1 MSDLNHDKPALYSA
15 GSFIEIKLKNISKK
29 FPGVQ
34 ALDNVDFFVKS
45 NEVHAL
51 VGENGAGK
59 STLVKIIAGIEKY
72 DNGSLSI
79 NNKEIIF
86 NSPREAQNNGIS
98 IVHQEADLFP
108 ALSVAE
114 NVFANNLPTKGFL
127 KTVDFKKIQ
136 KETNELLV
144 KFGHPEIKS
153 TDVVSSL
160 SVGQRQIVEIIK
172 ALSLNS
178 NIMIFDEPTAVL
190 TPSETDIL
198 FSIINDLKKNNI
210 AIIYISHR
218 LEEIKKIANYVSVLK
233 DGQLM
238 ATKKINEINTDEMIK
253 YMVGRELKDIFEI
266 SDHKIIEDK
275 VLEVQN
281 LKNSE
286 FFDDISFNIKK
297 GEIVGFSGLIGAG
310 RTELALTI
318 FGFYKSE
325 GGSIILDGKPITI
338 NTPSE
343 AIAEGIVYVSEERR
357 EKGLFTEMS
366 IKNNLISPNLD
377 HVTDKGILQ
386 KKRINK
392 LTDHSINQLN
402 IKTNDA
408 ENLVLK
414 LSGGN
419 QQKIA
424 LGKWLPKNPKLLI
437 IDEPTR
443 GVDVGAKQEVYK
455 ILRQLAKDCTSIM
468 LISSELPEII
478 GLCDRAIIMQNGKI
492 NGQIEKKDFSEELI
506 LKYASGYVNLN
517 KQKPNNIITHE

>member
-1 MSDLNHDKPALYSA
+1 
-15 GSFIEIKLKNISKK
+15 
-29 FPGVQ
+29 
-34 ALDNVDFFVKS
+34 
-45 NEVHAL
+45 
-51 VGENGAGK
+51 
-59 STLVKIIAGIEKY
+59 
-72 DNGSLSI
+72 
-79 NNKEIIF
+79 
-86 NSPREAQNNGIS
+86 
-98 IVHQEADLFP
+98 
-108 ALSVAE
+108 
-114 NVFANNLPTKGFL
+114 
-127 KTVDFKKIQ
+127 
-136 KETNELLV
+136 
-144 KFGHPEIKS
+144 
-153 TDVVSSL
+153 
-160 SVGQRQIVEIIK
+160 
-172 ALSLNS
+172 
-178 NIMIFDEPTAVL
+178 
-190 TPSETDIL
+190 
-198 FSIINDLKKNNI
+198 
-210 AIIYISHR
+210 
-218 LEEIKKIANYVSVLK
+218 
-233 DGQLM
+233 M

-325 GGSIILDGKPITI
+325 GGSIILDGKPIAI

-377 HVTDKGILQ
+377 HVTDKGMLQ

-455 ILRQLAKDCTSIM
+455 ILRQLAKDGTSIM

>member
-79 NNKEIIF
+79 NNKDIIF

-178 NIMIFDEPTAVL
+178 NIIIFDEPTAVL

-233 DGQLM
+233 DGKLM

-266 SDHKIIEDK
+266 SEHKIIEDK

-286 FFDDISFNIKK
+286 FFNDISFNIKK

-325 GGSIILDGKPITI
+325 SGSIILDGKPIAI

-377 HVTDKGILQ
+377 HVTDKGMLQ

-455 ILRQLAKDCTSIM
+455 ILKQLAKDGTSIM

-517 KQKPNNIITHE
+517 KQKQNNIITHE